1 VSDIPFLAQELV
13 RLGTKSVFGIP
24 GEGPSLLLLDELEK
38 CGCAFHL
45 VSHEGAGALAAA
57 GFGRI
62 AGGPGVS
69 LSIKG
74 PGFSNML
81 SGIASNWL
89 DRNPVVS
96 LSESYGPDSSLHRQH
111 KRLDHATMAGP
122 VVKAYGDNVSP
133 ELLPRLWDLCLI
145 EEPGP
150 VHLDISHTM
159 QRTFA
164 EGDDNEGDDNRVQT
178 CGYFVSPAVASR
190 IDKAQRPVVIAG
202 GLATRRPWFRHLA
215 NLRIPVFT
223 TFAGKGAY
231 DETLPYSAG
240 VFTNS
245 GGPVS
250 LEREILPKSDLIVGL
265 GLRTTEILEVG
276 PLPAPLIAWD
286 EFAGTS
292 KGLEPVAEEVGGT
305 ATFLQVIEQLGDRQW
320 GESDLYRAKE
330 ALAAKLNVRS
340 WLPAGVFHTAQEA
353 LPDSTLFVLDT
364 GSFCTIGE
372 HTLRAQRP
380 LHVIGSALARSM
392 GVAIPMAVGA
402 GLAARGTP
410 VVVATGDG
418 GIRMYPETIS
428 IAVREKLPMLVLL
441 MADGFLSSVRQ
452 SAFKTALSQKY
463 LRIDSSCWK
472 ATVQAWGC
480 PAERIESLADLE
492 SALMH
497 WKQSPGPLLMEL
509 PFDADQYMLMTDGI
523 R

>member
-1 VSDIPFLAQELV
+1 VSDIPSLAQELV

-38 CGCAFHL
+38 RGCAFHL
-45 VSHEGAGALAAA
+45 VSHEAAGALAAA

-62 AGGPGVS
+62 TGTPGVS

-81 SGIASNWL
+81 SGIATNWL
-89 DRNPVVS
+89 DRNPVLS
-96 LSESYGPDSSLHRQH
+96 LSESYGAGSSPHRQH
-111 KRLDHATMAGP
+111 KRLNHAKMAGS
-122 VVKAYGDNVSP
+122 VVKGYADNSSP
-133 ELLPRLWDLCLI
+133 ELLPRLWNLCI
-145 EEPGP
+145 TEEPGP
-150 VHLDISHTM
+150 VHLDISHDM
-159 QRTFA
+159 QRTVS
-164 EGDDNEGDDNRVQT
+164 EDDGSIVKT
-178 CGYFVSPAVASR
+178 CRYFMSSAVASR

-202 GLATRRPWFRHLA
+202 GLATRRPWFRQLA
-215 NLRIPVFT
+215 NLKIPVFT

-250 LEREILPKSDLIVGL
+250 PEREILPKSDLIVGL
-265 GLRTTEILEVG
+265 GLRTSEILDVK
-276 PLPAPLIAWD
+276 PLPAPLIALD
-286 EFAGTS
+286 EFSGTS
-292 KGLEPVAEEVGGT
+292 EGLEPMAEEVGG
-305 ATFLQVIEQLGDRQW
+305 AADFLKGIQRFADKQW

-330 ALAAKLNVRS
+330 ALAAKLNVLA
-340 WLPAGVFHTAQEA
+340 WLPAGVFRTAQEA
-353 LPDSTLFVLDT
+353 LPGSTIFILDT

-372 HTLRAQRP
+372 HTLRARRP
-380 LHVIGSALARSM
+380 MQVIGSALARSM

-418 GIRMYPETIS
+418 GMRMYAETIS
-428 IAVREKLPMLVLL
+428 IAVKERLPMLVLL

-452 SAFKTALSQKY
+452 NAFKGSLSQKY
-463 LRIDSSCWK
+463 LRIDSSCWRG
-472 ATVQAWGC
+472 TVQAWGC

-492 SALMH
+492 SALTH
-497 WKQSPGPLLMEL
+497 WKQSPGPLLLEL
-509 PFDADQYMLMTDGI
+509 PFDSDEYMLMTEGI

>member
-38 CGCAFHL
+38 RGCAFHL
-45 VSHEGAGALAAA
+45 VSHEAAGALAAA
-57 GFGRI
+57 GFGRV
-62 AGGPGVS
+62 AGAPGVS

-89 DRNPVVS
+89 DRNPVLS
-96 LSESYGPDSSLHRQH
+96 LSESYRPGSSLHRQH
-111 KRLDHATMAGP
+111 KRLDHATMVGP

-133 ELLPRLWDLCLI
+133 ELLPRLWDLCLN

-150 VHLDISHTM
+150 VHLDISDNM
-159 QRTFA
+159 KRTFA
-164 EGDDNEGDDNRVQT
+164 EGDDNVVQT
-178 CGYFVSPAVASR
+178 CRSSVSPAVASR
-190 IDKAQRPVVIAG
+190 IDKALRPVVIAG
-202 GLATRRPWFRHLA
+202 GLATRRPWRRQLA
-215 NLRIPVFT
+215 NLRVPVFT

-231 DETLPYSAG
+231 DETFPYSAG

-250 LEREILPKSDLIVGL
+250 PEREILPKSDLIIGL
-265 GLRTTEILEVG
+265 GLRTTEILEVR

-292 KGLEPVAEEVGGT
+292 KGLAPVAEEVGGT
-305 ATFLQVIEQLGDRQW
+305 AAFLQGIERLVDKQW
-320 GESDLYRAKE
+320 GESELYRAKE

-372 HTLRAQRP
+372 HTLRARRP
-380 LHVIGSALARSM
+380 LQVIGSALARSM

-402 GLAARGTP
+402 GLAAPGTP
-410 VVVATGDG
+410 VVVVTGDG
-418 GIRMYPETIS
+418 GMRMYPETIS
-428 IAVREKLPMLVLL
+428 IAIRENLPMLVFL

-452 SAFKTALSQKY
+452 SAFKGGLSQKY
-463 LRIDSSCWK
+463 LRVDSACWR

-492 SALMH
+492 SALAD

-509 PFDADQYMLMTDGI
+509 PFDADEYMLMTDGI

>member
-1 VSDIPFLAQELV
+1 VSDIPFLARELV

-45 VSHEGAGALAAA
+45 VSHEAAGALAAA

-62 AGGPGVS
+62 AGAPGVS

-89 DRNPVVS
+89 DRNPVLS
-96 LSESYGPDSSLHRQH
+96 LSESYGPGSSLHGQH

-133 ELLPRLWDLCLI
+133 ELLPKLWDLCLT

-150 VHLDISHTM
+150 VHLDISHNM

-164 EGDDNEGDDNRVQT
+164 ESDDKIVQP
-178 CGYFVSPAVASR
+178 CRHFMSPAVASR

-202 GLATRRPWFRHLA
+202 ALATRRPWFRHLA
-215 NLRIPVFT
+215 TLRIPVFT

-250 LEREILPKSDLIVGL
+250 PEREILPKSDLIVGL
-265 GLRTTEILEVG
+265 GLRTTEILAVR

-286 EFAGTS
+286 ELAGTS
-292 KGLEPVAEEVGGT
+292 KGLEPVAEEVGGS
-305 ATFLQVIEQLGDRQW
+305 ADFLQGIERLGDRQW

-330 ALAAKLNVRS
+330 TLGARLNVRS
-340 WLPAGVFHTAQEA
+340 WLPAGVFHAAQQA
-353 LPDSTLFVLDT
+353 LPESTVFVLDT

-372 HTLRAQRP
+372 HTLKARRP
-380 LHVIGSALARSM
+380 LQIIGSALARSM
-392 GVAIPMAVGA
+392 GVAIPMGVGA
-402 GLAARGTP
+402 GLAGRGTP
-410 VVVATGDG
+410 VVVVTGDG
-418 GIRMYPETIS
+418 GMRMYPEIIS
-428 IAVREKLPMLVLL
+428 VAVRENLPMLVLL

-452 SAFKTALSQKY
+452 SAFKTGLSQKY
-463 LRIDSSCWK
+463 LRVDSSRWG
-472 ATVQAWGC
+472 ATVQASGC
-480 PAERIESLADLE
+480 PAERIECFADLE
-492 SALMH
+492 SALTH